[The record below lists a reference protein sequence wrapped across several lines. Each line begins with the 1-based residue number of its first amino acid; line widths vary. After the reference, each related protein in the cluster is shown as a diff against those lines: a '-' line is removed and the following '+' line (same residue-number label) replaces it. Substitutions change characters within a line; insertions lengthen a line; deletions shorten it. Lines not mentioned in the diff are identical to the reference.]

1 MAGQAQR
8 FGLFRDV
15 PREHGFE
22 PLRVEGA
29 VPRELAGTLYRT
41 GPGLFGSYGRSYH
54 HLFESDGAVSGVRFA
69 DGRAAGALRVV
80 ESQGLAEERAAGRPL
95 YGSAAPRLRRIA
107 NTLGARV
114 KNLANTNVLAW

>member
-1 MAGQAQR
+1 MAGPAQR

-22 PLRVEGA
+22 PLRVEGTL
-29 VPRELAGTLYRT
+29 PRELAGTLYRT
-41 GPGLFGSYGRSYH
+41 GPGLFGSFGRSYD

-80 ESQGLAEERAAGRPL
+80 QSAGLAEERAAGRSV
-95 YGSAAPRLRRIA
+95 YGCGAPEPGRRGVA
-107 NTLGARV
+107 SDQC
-114 KNLANTNVLAW
+114 